1 MINARRVAL
10 VSVSLLEIFIFGG
23 MQFGWFALVFIL
35 KQEGVLKNL
44 CVTQQ
49 FDNSTEEISHIEDCF
64 PQDEQ
69 FNLIFSIGIA
79 IFTVLSVVNGQLY
92 QSFDIKRIRMIYISI
107 GVAGLLFLAFTSTV
121 SPWFALPGIVLVGT
135 GGQSLLL
142 SDYIQIPV
150 SLQRGSSIYIGLMN
164 GCYDSSVLTFML
176 VKVCPKNH
184 SVR

>member
-1 MINARRVAL
+1 MTTR
-10 VSVSLLEIFIFGG
+10 
-23 MQFGWFALVFIL
+23 
-35 KQEGVLKNL
+35 
-44 CVTQQ
+44 
-49 FDNSTEEISHIEDCF
+49 
-64 PQDEQ
+64 
-69 FNLIFSIGIA
+69 
-79 IFTVLSVVNGQLY
+79 
-92 QSFDIKRIRMIYISI
+92 SI

-176 VKVCPKNH
+176 VKKLFEEGVDKKYSFIGFAILLILISGVCTLLTSLNSYHWLMLKSQSMFCLAINNFVAFNSDIREKAKYQRFDTRLCNEKERFGNGELGVYAYADAASH
-184 SVR
+184 

>member
-92 QSFDIKRIRMIYISI
+92 QSFDIKRIRMIYIE
-107 GVAGLLFLAFTSTV
+107 
-121 SPWFALPGIVLVGT
+121 PLVCTTRDCTCGD
-135 GGQSLLL
+135 GR
-142 SDYIQIPV
+142 PV
-150 SLQRGSSIYIGLMN
+150 SAVIRLYTDTGLSSERFLDIYWPNERL
-164 GCYDSSVLTFML
+164 L
-176 VKVCPKNH
+176 
-184 SVR
+184 